1 MKQKKYLFMTNTAVL
16 LFGMAGLFAR
26 LINLPAIEITF
37 ARVFFSS
44 MTLFLLS
51 FITKQNIKIKNK
63 KHLLL
68 LIGAGLILAIHW
80 WSFLYAIQISSVA
93 IGTITF
99 SSFPLFIIFLEIV
112 FLHEKL
118 HSKDILFCLLILL
131 GVFITVPAFSL
142 ENQSFQGIIIGMI
155 SAFSYA
161 LLTLM
166 NRYFSNIYSS
176 ITISL
181 YEQSSAAVVLL
192 PTLFIIQ
199 TVPTLTEIG
208 GLIFLGV
215 VTTALAHTLFISSLK
230 QIPAYLAG
238 IISSLETVYSIVLA
252 IILFQEF
259 PATREIL
266 GAIIIIT
273 TVIMA
278 QLKYKKI

>member
-176 ITISL
+176 IIISL

-278 QLKYKKI
+278 QLKYKKT

>member
-142 ENQSFQGIIIGMI
+142 ENQSFQGIIKGMI

-278 QLKYKKI
+278 QLKYKKT

>member
-131 GVFITVPAFSL
+131 GVFITIPAFLL

-278 QLKYKKI
+278 QLKYKKT

>member
-1 MKQKKYLFMTNTAVL
+1 MKQKKSLFMTNTAVL

-199 TVPTLTEIG
+199 IVPTLTEIG

-259 PATREIL
+259 PTTREIL

-278 QLKYKKI
+278 QLKYKKT

>member
-273 TVIMA
+273 TVIMV
-278 QLKYKKI
+278 QLKYKKT

>member
-278 QLKYKKI
+278 QLKYKKT

>member
-44 MTLFLLS
+44 MMLFLLS

-142 ENQSFQGIIIGMI
+142 ENQSFQGIIKGMI

-181 YEQSSAAVVLL
+181 YEQSSAAVILL

-278 QLKYKKI
+278 QLKYKKT